1 MGFEEWREFVTDLGL
16 LDRCF
21 TLREATLCFVWQRAA
36 KGRPTLSEG
45 SAPSASLDHRIAWGR
60 ACAPWSDA
68 EHLKAWRAPRSP
80 PQAAHKMRVSS
91 TCHHQ
96 VWACADLAARPLED

>member
-36 KGRPTLSEG
+36 KGRPTLS
-45 SAPSASLDHRIAWGR
+45 ASLDHRIAWGR

-68 EHLKAWRAPRSP
+68 EHLRGLACPQEPASGRA
-80 PQAAHKMRVSS
+80 QNEGLFH
-91 TCHHQ
+91 
-96 VWACADLAARPLED
+96 L